1 MADHWDAEKAPAPDS
16 AKLRAAD
23 DQLNAAGNKIMKLL
37 HEAAGLAESKTRGA
51 MEHAGHLSEQLRAAE
66 SRIGDLEAEVK
77 HYRERVDRAE
87 QWLHRIYTEIEARFP
102 TARAFE
108 DSPGRHR

>member
-51 MEHAGHLSEQLRAAE
+51 QGNL
-66 SRIGDLEAEVK
+66 D
-77 HYRERVDRAE
+77 
-87 QWLHRIYTEIEARFP
+87 
-102 TARAFE
+102 
-108 DSPGRHR
+108 

>member
-1 MADHWDAEKAPAPDS
+1 MADHWDAGKASDAANLGDPD
-16 AKLRAAD
+16 D
-23 DQLNAAGNKIMKLL
+23 ELNAAGNKIMNLL
-37 HEAAGLAESKTRGA
+37 HEAAGRAESKTRGA
-51 MEHAGHLSEQLRAAE
+51 MEQAERLSEQLRQ
-66 SRIGDLEAEVK
+66 SRIGDLEAKVN

-108 DSPGRHR
+108 DSPGRRR

>member
-1 MADHWDAEKAPAPDS
+1 MADHWDAEKASDAVS
-16 AKLRAAD
+16 LRDPD
-23 DQLNAAGNKIMKLL
+23 DQLNAAGNKIMNLL
-37 HEAAGLAESKTRGA
+37 HEAAGRAESKTRGA
-51 MEHAGHLSEQLRAAE
+51 TEHAQRLSDQLRAAQ
-66 SRIGDLEAEVK
+66 SRIEDLEAKVN

-108 DSPGRHR
+108 DTPGRHR

>member
-1 MADHWDAEKAPAPDS
+1 MADHWDAEKASDS
-16 AKLRAAD
+16 ATLRDTD
-23 DQLNAAGNKIMKLL
+23 DQLNAAGNTIMNLL
-37 HEAAGLAESKTRGA
+37 HEAAGRAESKTRGA
-51 MEHAGHLSEQLRAAE
+51 MEHAQRLSDQLRAAQ
-66 SRIGDLEAEVK
+66 SRIGDLEAKVN

-108 DSPGRHR
+108 DTPGRHR